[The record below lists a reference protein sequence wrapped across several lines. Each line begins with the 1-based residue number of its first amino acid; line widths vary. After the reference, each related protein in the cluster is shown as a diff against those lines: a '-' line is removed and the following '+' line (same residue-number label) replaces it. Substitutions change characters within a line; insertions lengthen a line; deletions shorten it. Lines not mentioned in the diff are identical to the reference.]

1 MPSVNRIAEQSRN
14 KGLEVLL
21 VNFRESPSLVKRTV
35 QERGY
40 TTRVLLDESGDTT
53 GRVYGV
59 WGPPTVYVIGRDG
72 KMLAREVLP
81 HDWESE
87 PARKLI
93 QALLETPAA
102 R

>member
-1 MPSVNRIAEQSRN
+1 MPSVNKIAAEFKS

-21 VNFRESPSLVKRTV
+21 IDFRESPSVVGRTV

-40 TTRVLLDESGDTT
+40 TARVLVDESGDTT

-59 WGPPTVYVIGRDG
+59 WGPPTVYLIGRDG
-72 KMLAREVLP
+72 KLLARAAGP
-81 HDWESE
+81 HDWDGE

-93 QALLETPAA
+93 KALLETSSG

>member
-1 MPSVNRIAEQSRN
+1 MPSVNRIAQEFKA

-21 VNFRESPSLVKRTV
+21 VDFRESASLVKRTV

-40 TTRVLLDESGDTT
+40 TARVVLDESGDTT

-59 WGPPTVYVIGRDG
+59 WGPPTVYVVGRDG
-72 KMLAREVLP
+72 KLLARAVGP
-81 HDWESE
+81 HDWDGE

-93 QALLETPAA
+93 NALVETPAA